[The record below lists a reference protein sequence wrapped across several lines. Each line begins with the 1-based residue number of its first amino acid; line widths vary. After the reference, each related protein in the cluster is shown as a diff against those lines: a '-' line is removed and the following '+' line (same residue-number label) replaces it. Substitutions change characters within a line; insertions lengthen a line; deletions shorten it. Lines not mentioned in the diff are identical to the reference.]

1 MISVHEAQEL
11 VLQHILP
18 AQAVSLPVHDALG
31 YVLAQDLIAPA
42 DAPAFNQSAMDGYA
56 IRWEDR
62 GKALPIV
69 GAVAAGDG
77 AEQPLEP
84 GTARRIFTGG
94 RIPEG
99 ADTVVIQ
106 EHTTN
111 KENVLYID
119 SPLLQRGANIRLKGS
134 QIQAGAVALQRGS
147 ILTAAGIG
155 FIAAMGMTEI
165 AVFKHPRIGIIVT
178 GSELVT
184 PGTPLTRGGTYESN
198 SVMLMAALREI
209 GFTASVVRRIA
220 DEQALTLAAMQEM
233 AESCDVVL
241 LTGGVSVCDHDHV
254 AGSKSHPDFTT
265 IFHKVKQKPGK
276 PFLFGKYGHTPLFG
290 LPGNPASVLT
300 CFYVYVAPFLLQ
312 SSGYVSGNLA
322 MGSLLLKDAVQKK
335 AGLTVFLKASSDGEY
350 ADILPQQ
357 ESYIL
362 KSYAQAN
369 CLAVLPEA
377 TTAFAAESEV
387 AVIYL
392 PKRH

>member
-84 GTARRIFTGG
+84 GTARRIFTGV

-119 SPLLQRGANIRLKGS
+119 STLLQRGANIRLKGS

-184 PGTPLTRGGTYESN
+184 PGTPLTRGGTY
-198 SVMLMAALREI
+198 
-209 GFTASVVRRIA
+209 
-220 DEQALTLAAMQEM
+220 
-233 AESCDVVL
+233 
-241 LTGGVSVCDHDHV
+241 
-254 AGSKSHPDFTT
+254 
-265 IFHKVKQKPGK
+265 
-276 PFLFGKYGHTPLFG
+276 
-290 LPGNPASVLT
+290 
-300 CFYVYVAPFLLQ
+300 
-312 SSGYVSGNLA
+312 
-322 MGSLLLKDAVQKK
+322 
-335 AGLTVFLKASSDGEY
+335 
-350 ADILPQQ
+350 
-357 ESYIL
+357 
-362 KSYAQAN
+362 
-369 CLAVLPEA
+369 
-377 TTAFAAESEV
+377 
-387 AVIYL
+387 
-392 PKRH
+392 